1 MIANEQRGLKE
12 RLEDA
17 IGQASRVTPCRSIA
31 VARRDGL
38 VIVHRL
44 EPGRSPQQA
53 AAMAAAV
60 LGLASTAAK
69 ELNHGEVERVIV
81 ECSQGD
87 IVAMNVGSD
96 AVLLAL
102 YDRGANLGLALTGL
116 ARTARTIDELLAELR

>member
-1 MIANEQRGLKE
+1 MIANEGQGLKE

-44 EPGRSPQQA
+44 EAGRSPQQV

-60 LGLASTAAK
+60 LGLAATVAK
-69 ELNHGEVERVIV
+69 ELNQGEAERVIV
-81 ECSQGD
+81 ECSEGD
-87 IVAMNVGSD
+87 IVAMNAGTD

-102 YDRGANLGLALTGL
+102 YGRGANLVLALHGLAK
-116 ARTARTIDELLAELR
+116 TAHTIDELLAELG